1 MTLAAA
7 AVVGCSKENVKPGG
21 EGAES
26 QKLNV
31 LTSIQTKSAIDGVV
45 MPVGSA
51 IGVQLTDATDNTK
64 PFNGISSAQ
73 TGDGFYT
80 DANNIRFINEAGA
93 NIWVSKAADGKDK
106 LLMMTGAN
114 AGQVF
119 AYYPYTATVTNLGES
134 ATVPVTIENT
144 GEIDITGVTEN
155 EGASG
160 ANGIDKWPAVTAE
173 NETDY
178 LWHTP
183 DDNMVSAQ
191 TTTTAKLNMN
201 HALSRISLRVYTS
214 NAAKNAVEGD
224 ADSYYALVGYTIKNK
239 ANSSEL
245 HAQFSGA
252 TMNIATG
259 IIAGTTAGGEI
270 QRTVKG
276 YKMDKATAEE
286 QETATGEAAKRV
298 SNLLFPLTAIA
309 DDDTDGKSD
318 NIELVLHIARV
329 AGTTDIADVDPATAV
344 GYAIPFDVSTV
355 KAWEAGKNYT
365 YTIKFTGSSLS
376 VESVTVAPWTET
388 VGGNM
393 DIM

>member
-1 MTLAAA
+1 MKKFVVMTLAAA

-144 GEIDITGVTEN
+144 GEIDITGVT
-155 EGASG
+155 
-160 ANGIDKWPAVTAE
+160 
-173 NETDY
+173 
-178 LWHTP
+178 
-183 DDNMVSAQ
+183 
-191 TTTTAKLNMN
+191 
-201 HALSRISLRVYTS
+201 
-214 NAAKNAVEGD
+214 
-224 ADSYYALVGYTIKNK
+224 
-239 ANSSEL
+239 
-245 HAQFSGA
+245 
-252 TMNIATG
+252 
-259 IIAGTTAGGEI
+259 
-270 QRTVKG
+270 
-276 YKMDKATAEE
+276 
-286 QETATGEAAKRV
+286 
-298 SNLLFPLTAIA
+298 
-309 DDDTDGKSD
+309 
-318 NIELVLHIARV
+318 
-329 AGTTDIADVDPATAV
+329 
-344 GYAIPFDVSTV
+344 
-355 KAWEAGKNYT
+355 
-365 YTIKFTGSSLS
+365 
-376 VESVTVAPWTET
+376 
-388 VGGNM
+388 
-393 DIM
+393 